1 MIESI
6 IRPFTWPPVQYDGW
20 DVLLPMITPHPHM
33 DHLTYLNMVNPPPN
47 FPVPLRQAVIKAK
60 VYKAGGQDG

>member
-1 MIESI
+1 
-6 IRPFTWPPVQYDGW
+6 
-20 DVLLPMITPHPHM
+20 M